1 MAVKVDVP
9 RFMFNAHLV
18 KNYWKLKHI
27 VFARKQNVNFF
38 HNCIFGSYSFAA
50 TEIFDFIFKRRKF
63 LLRYWTRFYFIA
75 FYLTLSILRFY
86 KVQTFYANPCEIE
99 KQFYSFKNV
108 KFINTCKR
116 IEQKNVYGD
125 KNNNNNKSCSIMSH
139 YFIYNRRPVWIGA
152 MYVLLYEFD
161 TADNKYFFTN
171 IILCRTLLLQ
181 SDVSCY
187 LLPVEHTS
195 TMCRFTFVRTNFHCY
210 SFDDFV

>member
-1 MAVKVDVP
+1 LKIKTH
-9 RFMFNAHLV
+9 RFREETKCEFFSQLYFRFLFFRGDWNFWFHIQTKKISLTILNA
-18 KNYWKLKHI
+18 
-27 VFARKQNVNFF
+27 
-38 HNCIFGSYSFAA
+38 
-50 TEIFDFIFKRRKF
+50 F
-63 LLRYWTRFYFIA
+63 LFYCV
-75 FYLTLSILRFY
+75 LSNIKYFTFLQSA
-86 KVQTFYANPCEIE
+86 KTFYANPCEIE

-125 KNNNNNKSCSIMSH
+125 KNNNNNNKSCSIMSH

-195 TMCRFTFVRTNFHCY
+195 TMCRLTFVRTNFHCY